1 MSFAG
6 RRVLVAE
13 DNLTNQMIAEALLG
27 ALEIDVTCVDNGKL
41 ALEAFRDADAGA
53 FDAILMDMKMPVMD
67 GVAATRSI
75 RALERPDAKSIPI
88 IAVTANAFAE
98 DAAEARGAGMDGYVT
113 KPIDAAALAHAL
125 EEVWQ

>member
-1 MSFAG
+1 
-6 RRVLVAE
+6 
-13 DNLTNQMIAEALLG
+13 G
-27 ALEIDVTCVDNGKL
+27 ALEIDVACVDNGEL
-41 ALEAFRDADAGA
+41 ALEAFREADAGA

-125 EEVWQ
+125 EEVWS